1 MKARIQKWGNSLALR
16 IPKSFAT
23 HSNIEQGS
31 VVDLSLDDGRMIV
44 EPAKEQEYSLEDL
57 LARVTKKNLHSEV
70 DFGMPVGK
78 EVW

>member
-16 IPKSFAT
+16 IPKSFAA

-31 VVDLSLDDGRMIV
+31 LVDLSLDNGRMIV
-44 EPAKEQEYSLEDL
+44 EAARDEEYSLEKL
-57 LARVTKKNLHSEV
+57 LAGVTRKNLHSEIQ
-70 DFGMPVGK
+70 FGKPVGK

>member
-16 IPKSFAT
+16 IPKSVAT

-31 VVDLSLDDGRMIV
+31 VVDLSLDNGRMIV
-44 EPAKEQEYSLEDL
+44 EPAQEQYSLEEL
-57 LARVTKKNLHSEV
+57 LARVTKTNLHSEV
-70 DFGMPVGK
+70 DFGLPVGK